1 MSTELLPLSC
11 SKGPYMQDTTFGVVW
26 ELLGVCVMAQG
37 SREADSF
44 PALPKI
50 KGLRMAAGAAGVKY
64 EGRKDLMLVAFEKS
78 AAVAGV
84 FTKSKTASAP
94 VRWDRSVVGGGS
106 ARALVVNSGNANAF
120 TGVAGDE
127 AVKRTADIVAMLVK
141 CAPEQVLV
149 SSTGVIG
156 EQLNVSR
163 IASSL
168 PNLYKRLRAG
178 SWRDVAEAIM
188 TTDTFPKGA
197 SCVTKLNGR
206 EIRISGI
213 AKGSGM
219 IAPNMATMLAY
230 VFTDA
235 RLPSPILRR
244 LLRSANDQSFN
255 CITVDG
261 DTSTSDTVLAFAT
274 GSVPLGFT
282 PKSIRDKRL
291 LPFRNALQS
300 VMLDLA
306 KQIVRDGEGATK
318 LVQVAISGANSVSAA
333 RNIGM
338 SVANSPLVKTA
349 IAGSDPNWGRVAMAV
364 GKSGEA
370 ILQERLRISIGPFI
384 ITEEGRVREDY
395 REELVAAYMQGQEI
409 DIGIDVGVGHSQAT
423 VWTCDLTHGY
433 VSINADYRS

>member
-1 MSTELLPLSC
+1 
-11 SKGPYMQDTTFGVVW
+11 
-26 ELLGVCVMAQG
+26 MAQV
-37 SREADSF
+37 SRGGDPFSV
-44 PALPKI
+44 LPKI
-50 KGLRMAAGAAGVKY
+50 KGLRMAAGAARVKY
-64 EGRKDLMLVAFEKS
+64 EGRKDLMLIVFERPAS
-78 AAVAGV
+78 VAGV

-94 VRWDRSVVGGGS
+94 VRWDKRVVRGGA

-120 TGVAGDE
+120 TGNSGGQ
-127 AVKRTADIVAMLVK
+127 AVKQTAAAAAGLIK
-141 CAPEQVLV
+141 CSAEQVLV

-156 EQLNVSR
+156 EKLNVSR
-163 IASSL
+163 ITTSL
-168 PNLYKRLRAG
+168 PDLHKRLRPSA
-178 SWRDVAEAIM
+178 WRDVAEAIM

-197 SCVTKLNGR
+197 SCITRLNGR
-206 EIRISGI
+206 EVRVSGI

-219 IAPNMATMLAY
+219 VAPNMATMLAY
-230 VFTDA
+230 IFTDA
-235 RLPSPILRR
+235 RLPSAILGRM
-244 LLRSANDQSFN
+244 LRSFNNRTFN

-274 GSVPLGFT
+274 GAVPLGFT
-282 PKSIRDKRL
+282 PKSIQDERL
-291 LPFRNALQS
+291 RPFGIALHN

-318 LVQVAISGANSVSAA
+318 LVQIAVSGASSVSAA

-349 IAGSDPNWGRVAMAV
+349 IAGSDPNWGRVVMAV

-370 ILQERLRISIGPFI
+370 IVQERLRISIGPFA

-395 REELVAAYMQGQEI
+395 REDLVAAYMQGQEI
-409 DIGIDVGVGHSQAT
+409 DIAIDVGVGRSRAI

>member
-1 MSTELLPLSC
+1 
-11 SKGPYMQDTTFGVVW
+11 
-26 ELLGVCVMAQG
+26 MAQV
-37 SREADSF
+37 SRGGDPF
-44 PALPKI
+44 PVLPKI
-50 KGLRMAAGAAGVKY
+50 KGLRMAAGAARVKY
-64 EGRKDLMLVAFEKS
+64 EGRKDLMLVVFERPAS
-78 AAVAGV
+78 VAGV

-94 VRWDRSVVGGGS
+94 VRWDKRVVRGGA

-120 TGVAGDE
+120 TGNSGDQAVEQTAAAAAGL
-127 AVKRTADIVAMLVK
+127 IK
-141 CAPEQVLV
+141 CSAEQVLV

-156 EQLNVSR
+156 EKLNVSR
-163 IASSL
+163 ITTSL
-168 PNLYKRLRAG
+168 PDLHKRLRVSA
-178 SWRDVAEAIM
+178 WRDVAEAIM

-197 SCVTKLNGR
+197 SCITRLNGR
-206 EIRISGI
+206 EVRVSGI

-230 VFTDA
+230 IFTDA
-235 RLPSPILRR
+235 RLPSAILGRM
-244 LLRSANDQSFN
+244 LRSSNNRTFN

-274 GSVPLGFT
+274 GAVPLGFT
-282 PKSIRDKRL
+282 PRSIQDERL
-291 LPFRNALQS
+291 KPFGIALHN

-318 LVQVAISGANSVSAA
+318 LVQIAISGASSVSAA

-349 IAGSDPNWGRVAMAV
+349 IAGSDPNWGRVVMAV

-370 ILQERLRISIGPFI
+370 IVQERLRISIGPFA

-395 REELVAAYMQGQEI
+395 QEDLVAAYMQGQEI
-409 DIGIDVGVGHSQAT
+409 DIAIDVGVGRSRAI